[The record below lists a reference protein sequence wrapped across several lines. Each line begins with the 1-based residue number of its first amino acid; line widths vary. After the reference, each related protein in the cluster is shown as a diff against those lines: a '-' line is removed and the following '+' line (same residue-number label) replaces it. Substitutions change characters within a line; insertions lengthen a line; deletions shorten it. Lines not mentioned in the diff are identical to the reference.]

1 MQLLGRVQAELF
13 AQGLL
18 VFKVAVKLR
27 PQKIHHDG
35 AGHGGVFGLHAVG
48 LQAGGCARAPA
59 GLHTALG
66 IAVHIEPVALL
77 LRVGE
82 HLLPVEVD
90 DLVAAPDV
98 VVHMAVDGL
107 VVVHAAGHQHLR
119 LVPAEQPQMLGV
131 KQLADLGSI
140 AAPLQLQLEQKVALI
155 LADGVFI

>member
-1 MQLLGRVQAELF
+1 MQLLFGVEAEF
-13 AQGLL
+13 PAQCRLIL
-18 VFKVAVKLR
+18 EISVELRSQKV
-27 PQKIHHDG
+27 HHDG
-35 AGHGGVFGLHAVG
+35 TGHGGVFGLHAVG

-119 LVPAEQPQMLGV
+119 LVLAEEPQPLGV

>member
-1 MQLLGRVQAELF
+1 MQLLFGVETEFPAQRCLILEISVELR
-13 AQGLL
+13 AQ
-18 VFKVAVKLR
+18 KV
-27 PQKIHHDG
+27 HHDG

-48 LQAGGCARAPA
+48 LQAGSGARAPA

-66 IAVHIEPVALL
+66 IAVHVEP
-77 LRVGE
+77 VGE

-119 LVPAEQPQMLGV
+119 LVLAEEPQPLGV
-131 KQLADLGSI
+131 KQLADLSGI
-140 AAPLQLQLEQKVALI
+140 AAPLQLQLEQKVTLI
-155 LADGVFI
+155 LADGVFV